1 MKHTVNPQIFV
12 NITLVMV
19 AAVLSA
25 CANNTQ
31 YDNNNAYN
39 AYAYEQP
46 CPCTGQMYVE
56 KVEVNEVIMPAP
68 SKAIAQSTPGGDR
81 AVPVKPKKVA
91 PCAKKETVKEVQPTD
106 VKKKPTPPV
115 EQVVVPAPK
124 AKPVVTEEGMT
135 KTTIVET
142 QEVIKEKP
150 QPSVQPEP
158 APVPETVKEPKCPPT
173 VEAAAEPNCPS
184 TPQVKETQAEKERL
198 QKEMEALK
206 AEQARLAEE
215 KAKVVKQIEESK
227 KCDEIKDWVATEGST
242 LRGLLTEWGD
252 EAGWRVVWNMDRD
265 YTLEAGAVFRGRFMD
280 VSAAL
285 LRSFA
290 RARPAPK
297 GVFYKGNKV
306 LVISTR
312 EDENAE

>member
-1 MKHTVNPQIFV
+1 MKHRVNPQIFV

-31 YDNNNAYN
+31 YDAG
-39 AYAYEQP
+39 YAHDVRSYEERP
-46 CPCTGQMYVE
+46 CPCKGPCPNQMYVE
-56 KVEVNEVIMPAP
+56 KVEINKVVVPAP
-68 SKAIAQSTPGGDR
+68 TKAIGQSAPGGDR
-81 AVPVKPKKVA
+81 VVAAQTKKVKPCPQKQA
-91 PCAKKETVKEVQPTD
+91 PKPAMKDVEPED

-115 EQVVVPAPK
+115 EVVASAPK
-124 AKPVVTEEGMT
+124 AKPVVEQKPGVTEEVVT
-135 KTTIVET
+135 TTTVTESVEVKT
-142 QEVIKEKP
+142 
-150 QPSVQPEP
+150 QPDSDVL
-158 APVPETVKEPKCPPT
+158 V
-173 VEAAAEPNCPS
+173 AE
-184 TPQVKETQAEKERL
+184 AEKERL
-198 QKEMEALK
+198 QKELEALK
-206 AEQARLAEE
+206 AEQARLASE
-215 KAKVVKQIEESK
+215 KETVLKQIEENK

-252 EAGWRVVWNMDRD
+252 QAGWRVVWNMDRD
-265 YTLEAGAVFRGRFMD
+265 YTLEAGAVFRGRFVD
-280 VSAAL
+280 VSSAL